1 MSKFKNIEVYVSIVS
16 SRNSKNIFSYGYV
29 AKSNGET
36 IKTGAQNYKNT
47 TNNRVEL
54 FAMCNIAYLFE
65 NECDNLSIF
74 THNNYVVQVLS
85 NRNRNYDKNLD
96 AISKFRDITKSY
108 MNISI
113 FYKCAKGIS
122 EFRVSNQLAISALD
136 KSPKE
141 DNKPKEQ
148 NLFKKETH
156 TVEYHEIRIKS
167 LFASK
172 GINLN
177 KYTLSLYAQIYA
189 NPYWL
194 TNFDDSIK
202 HLGQLSEFMK
212 RDHDNGIDF

>member
-1 MSKFKNIEVYVSIVS
+1 MSKFKNIEVYVSIVA
-16 SRNSKNIFSYGYV
+16 SRSSKNVFSYGYI

-36 IKTGAQNYKNT
+36 INSGAQNYKNT

-54 FAMCNIAYLFE
+54 FAMCNIAYLFR
-65 NECDNLSIF
+65 NECDNLIIF

-85 NRNRNYDKNLD
+85 NRTRNYDKNID
-96 AISKFRDITKSY
+96 IISKYRDITKSY

-113 FYKCAKGIS
+113 FYKGEKGIS
-122 EFRVSNQLAISALD
+122 EFRESNQIAISALS

-141 DNKPKEQ
+141 DSKPKDQ
-148 NLFKKETH
+148 DLFKKETH
-156 TVEYHEIRIKS
+156 SIEYHEIRLKS

-177 KYTLSLYAQIYA
+177 KYTLSLYAQIYS

-194 TNFDDSIK
+194 TNFEDSIK
-202 HLGQLSEFMK
+202 NIGQLAEFMK